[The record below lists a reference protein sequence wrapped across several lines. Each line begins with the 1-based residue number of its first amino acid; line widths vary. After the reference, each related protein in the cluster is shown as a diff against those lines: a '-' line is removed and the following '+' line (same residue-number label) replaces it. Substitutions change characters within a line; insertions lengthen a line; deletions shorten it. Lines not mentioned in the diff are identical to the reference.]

1 MVLLSMTTMIF
12 YLQNIRQNDSS
23 PVNYILQTLEGK
35 PFLIPKRGRALNRF
49 FIECNLY
56 SEQLLVLGGKQSKCL
71 QQSAAKYFFPMEWVP

>member
-35 PFLIPKRGRALNRF
+35 PFLIPKRGRAFNRF
-49 FIECNLY
+49 FIESNL
-56 SEQLLVLGGKQSKCL
+56 QLLVLGGKKSKCL
-71 QQSAAKYFFPMEWVP
+71 HQSAAKYFFPMLWVP